1 MKNRFTTFILFLV
14 LIILLA
20 GIVVLG
26 GAMYLDL
33 TGDTLNQ
40 TTYKLDSIAT
50 EEPDEN
56 NDKNALTFNQSIS
69 QSIQS
74 IQSNNMQEAQTAT
87 ISDDNSQISKYFY
100 QQLTDSQKIIYDA
113 LEDNKP
119 NLKQGNYVI
128 NFGETFSDMLK
139 EETGSEQLGRDYQTA
154 IEAFMH
160 DNPDLFYLD
169 VNKMYLNI
177 ETTTKFLRTTYNVYI
192 SPANGAT
199 YLSNEFTSTA
209 QIEKAI
215 SDIETVKNNI
225 LSQLGGTDYQ
235 KVLEIHDYLVENIE
249 YDSTYQEIG
258 SYSIYGALVGNKC
271 VCEGYAK
278 AFKYLANAAGLR
290 CEIMQGT
297 ATNSSGQTESH
308 AWNCVEINGTWYE
321 IDPTWDDPIIVGGN
335 GRVTNGIK
343 YKYFLKGTDTFEKDH
358 VLSYQFSEGGKYF
371 SYPSISK
378 TDYIH

>member
-69 QSIQS
+69 QSLQS

-215 SDIETVKNNI
+215 TDIETVKNNI

-335 GRVTNGIK
+335 GRVTNDIK